1 MLVSLYYQGG
11 PAANDVVVTDEQMD
25 SDRSDYLDAVHS
37 RPPYSDMLEEPDYM
51 CGPSRCRPSQCHP
64 THEGEDEDDSAD
76 VSGRR
81 ANGAVIWTASR
92 LKYRVIGRKEQS
104 SHRAAPLRPPLRAV
118 PRADF
123 DYKDE
128 APDDDH
134 AQLHIQLRLRGPPKH
149 VLGLLI
155 PDPHPSTHTSRLLVN
170 VSSTCSHIMHMA
182 GVHCLFRADP
192 KSSCMDIG
200 ADSIELLLCGSVLL
214 SVFRS
219 HIPSWAA

>member
-11 PAANDVVVTDEQMD
+11 PAANDVDVTDEQMD
-25 SDRSDYLDAVHS
+25 SDRSDYLDALHS
-37 RPPYSDMLEEPDYM
+37 LPRYSDMLEEPDYM

-81 ANGAVIWTASR
+81 ANGAVIWTACW

-128 APDDDH
+128 APAGASTPTSH
-134 AQLHIQLRLRGPPKH
+134 TSICGLPKH

-155 PDPHPSTHTSRLLVN
+155 PDLHPSTHTSRLLVN